1 MILNAFFLAFRQ
13 IRRNYLRAFLTML
26 GIIIGVGS
34 VIVMVALGNGTT
46 KMITQQIS
54 SLGSNLLIVMPAR
67 GLNTGGGSLKRNFS
81 MQEVN
86 LLKMRLQNFNA
97 IAPISSSSSLAQY
110 QGANTTTTINGI
122 TDDYF
127 EVTEWKMSMGRYF
140 EENEYAKNV
149 CILGQSVKKA
159 LFNQANPLG
168 SQIRVAKIV
177 CEVVGVLESKGQ
189 GAMGQ
194 DQDDVILIPFK
205 VFNRSISGTNSIFNI
220 NKIFIALKENADST
234 KATMEVKEIL
244 RETRNIKSGQLD
256 TFEVMDTKEIE
267 KTLQSTTKTLTLFL
281 GAVASVS
288 LFVGGIGIMNIMLV
302 SVTERTKEIGT
313 RLAIGALASDVLLQF
328 LIESIVVSALGGIIG
343 IILAFFIAFYLALQM
358 QIPFV
363 FDIWVAIGAFFFS
376 ALVGI
381 IFGYLPA
388 KRASK
393 LDPIQALRYE

>member
-13 IRRNYLRAFLTML
+13 IRKNYLRAFLTML

-34 VIVMVALGNGTT
+34 VIVMIALGNGTT

-67 GLNTGGGSLKRNFS
+67 GLNTGGNSLKRNFS
-81 MQEVN
+81 MQEIN
-86 LLKMRLQNFNA
+86 LLKMRLQGYKS
-97 IAPISSSSSLAQY
+97 IAPISSSSSLAQF
-110 QGANTTTTINGI
+110 QGSNTQTTINGV
-122 TDDYF
+122 TEEYF
-127 EVTEWKMSMGRYF
+127 EVTEWKISMGRYF
-140 EENEYAKNV
+140 EDDEYAKNV
-149 CILGQSVKKA
+149 CILGQSVRKA
-159 LFNQANPLG
+159 LFNETNPLG
-168 SQIRVAKIV
+168 SQVRVAKIV

-194 DQDDVILIPFK
+194 DQDDTILIPFK

-220 NKIFIALKENADST
+220 NRIFIALKDNTDST
-234 KATMEVKEIL
+234 KATEDVKNIL
-244 RETRNIKSGQLD
+244 RETRNIKAGQLD
-256 TFEVMDTKEIE
+256 TFEVMDTKEIQ

-328 LIESIVVSALGGIIG
+328 LIESIVISAIGGILG
-343 IILAFFIAFYLALQM
+343 IILAFLSSLYLSFYM

-363 FDIWVAIGAFFFS
+363 FDIWVAIGAFLFS
-376 ALVGI
+376 AFVGVV
-381 IFGYLPA
+381 FGYLPA
-388 KRASK
+388 RRASK

>member
-1 MILNAFFLAFRQ
+1 MILNAFFLAFKQ
-13 IRRNYLRAFLTML
+13 IRKNYLRAFLTML

-34 VIVMVALGNGTT
+34 VIVMIALGNGTT

-54 SLGSNLLIVMPAR
+54 SLGSNLLIIMPAR

-86 LLKMRLQNFNA
+86 NLKMRLQGYKA
-97 IAPISSSSSLAQY
+97 IAPVSSSSTLAQF
-110 QGANTTTTINGI
+110 QGSNTQTTINGV
-122 TDDYF
+122 TKEYF
-127 EVTEWKMSMGRYF
+127 EVTEWKVSMGRHF
-140 EENEYAKNV
+140 KDNEYAKNV
-149 CILGQSVKKA
+149 CVLGQSVKKA
-159 LFNQANPLG
+159 LFNEANPLG
-168 SQIRVAKIV
+168 SQVRISKIV

-220 NKIFIALKENADST
+220 NRIFIALKDTTDST
-234 KATMEVKEIL
+234 QATQEVKNIL
-244 RETRNIKSGQLD
+244 REVRSIKAGQLD
-256 TFEVMDTKEIE
+256 TFEVMDTKEIQ

-328 LIESIVVSALGGIIG
+328 LIESIVISAFGGIIG
-343 IILAFFIAFYLALQM
+343 ITLAFLISLYLSFYM

-363 FDIWVAIGAFFFS
+363 FDIWVAIGAFLFS
-376 ALVGI
+376 AIVGI
-381 IFGYLPA
+381 IFGFLPA
-388 KRASK
+388 RRASK

>member
-1 MILNAFFLAFRQ
+1 MIFNAFLLAFKQ

-67 GLNTGGGSLKRNFS
+67 GLNTGGGSLKKNFNI
-81 MQEVN
+81 QEVN
-86 LLKMRLQNFNA
+86 AIAMRLNGYKA
-97 IAPISSSSSLAQY
+97 IAPISSTSTLVQF
-110 QGANTTTTINGI
+110 QGLNTQTTITGI
-122 TDDYF
+122 TSDYF
-127 EVTEWKMSMGRYF
+127 EVTQWNMAMGREF

-149 CILGQSVKKA
+149 CIIGQSVKKA
-159 LFNQANPLG
+159 LFNTHNPLG
-168 SQIRVAKIV
+168 AQIRVAKII

-189 GAMGQ
+189 SAMGQ

-205 VFNRSISGTNSIFNI
+205 TFNRSITGTNSIHNI
-220 NKIFIALKENADST
+220 NRILIALKDNTDST
-234 KATMEVKEIL
+234 QSVNSIKSIL
-244 RETRNIKSGQLD
+244 REIRNIKPKQFD
-256 TFEVMDTKEIE
+256 TFDVMDTKEIE
-267 KTLQSTTKTLTLFL
+267 NTLKNTTKTLTLFL

-328 LIESIVVSALGGIIG
+328 LIESIVVSALGGLIG
-343 IILAFFIAFYLALQM
+343 IILAFIISFYLAATM
-358 QIPFV
+358 HIPFV
-363 FDIWVAIGAFFFS
+363 FDIWVAVGAFLFS
-376 ALVGI
+376 AFVGI
-381 IFGYLPA
+381 IFGFLPA
-388 KRASK
+388 RRASK